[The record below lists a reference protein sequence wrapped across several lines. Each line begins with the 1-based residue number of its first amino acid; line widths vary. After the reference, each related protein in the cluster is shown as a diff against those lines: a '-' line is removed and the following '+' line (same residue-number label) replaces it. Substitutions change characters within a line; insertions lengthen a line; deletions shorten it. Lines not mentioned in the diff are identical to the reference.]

1 MKLCF
6 AKQKKNTSPIVAMH
20 QNFDSCK
27 KLYRTITI
35 FFSIFG
41 LPVVVIVEGY
51 ICRPY
56 ENTIFQSH
64 PTIENAKKWS
74 KDKIIKRSRSL
85 SLVCLH
91 CRKSQSLG
99 PVVCMCAK
107 VPFLSGCEVNI
118 PCDGAL
124 LFWANS
130 LSVTQKSSSFLS
142 AS

>member
-1 MKLCF
+1 MSAIWEYNFPKSPNHRKC
-6 AKQKKNTSPIVAMH
+6 QEVVQRQDNKK
-20 QNFDSCK
+20 
-27 KLYRTITI
+27 
-35 FFSIFG
+35 
-41 LPVVVIVEGY
+41 
-51 ICRPY
+51 
-56 ENTIFQSH
+56 
-64 PTIENAKKWS
+64 
-74 KDKIIKRSRSL
+74 SRSL

-91 CRKSQSLG
+91 CRKSQSQG